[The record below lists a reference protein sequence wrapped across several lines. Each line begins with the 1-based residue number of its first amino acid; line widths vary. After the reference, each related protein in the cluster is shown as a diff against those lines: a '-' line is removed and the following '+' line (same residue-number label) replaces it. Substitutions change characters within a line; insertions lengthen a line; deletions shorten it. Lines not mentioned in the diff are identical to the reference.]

1 MAGRLLTC
9 YPPLAGAT
17 VALSVAVHTG
27 STHDHLAP
35 SGACET
41 TQGIVLWVPEWW
53 RRRTIGVR
61 MQLGLARLMLS
72 CMSTVRSERTCRG
85 VSVYLPSSFN

>member
-17 VALSVAVHTG
+17 VARSVAVHTG

-41 TQGIVLWVPEWW
+41 TQGIVLWVPD
-53 RRRTIGVR
+53 GGGDAP
-61 MQLGLARLMLS
+61 LGS
-72 CMSTVRSERTCRG
+72 DCSWV
-85 VSVYLPSSFN
+85 